1 MASKVLLMSNVTRSV
16 LCGGLSE
23 LMPSKILC
31 VRFVRRVFVECSD
44 LKPCCDSA
52 RGIYGVTRCR
62 IRRSMILEGEQRSVI
77 GRCDAGTVGSL
88 LGLGIVII
96 FPCFQMLGKM
106 LCE

>member
-1 MASKVLLMSNVTRSV
+1 M
-16 LCGGLSE
+16 
-23 LMPSKILC
+23 
-31 VRFVRRVFVECSD
+31 FVECSG
-44 LKPCCDSA
+44 LKPCCDSG
-52 RGIYGVTRCR
+52 RGICDVPS
-62 IRRSMILEGEQRSVI
+62 SMRHSMTLERVQRSVI